1 MARHRSPAKT
11 TWHPTL
17 AATDST
23 FWRQWVETE
32 QGVHLADVP
41 PGAAA
46 FLIAAVQAVLQ
57 RPVVAVVD
65 GPRAIDDLARDLTA
79 LRGEPT
85 ACYPPWESLPGRGQ
99 VPLADL
105 LGARLEVLQACV
117 AGTPPPVLCTSVQA
131 LMQKTRRPTDWQHQQ
146 CPLRTGEDYAFT
158 QLLETLDT
166 LGYTFEPEVHAKGEA
181 AHRGGIVDCWPPT
194 EDYPLRLEFF
204 GDTLESI
211 RVFDPADQRSIDSRT
226 ATTVWPAREFQSDSA
241 KTLQARVIDY
251 CPPASLFVWCDAD
264 RIRDHAVQY
273 EQLMADTA
281 AADFIV
287 GYRQLRQ
294 AIKQRFPAGPIY
306 LDGHQPRGTVA
317 GPMTF
322 EPLAGLPA
330 LDRAELDQSELENL
344 RHQFVAELEAHAA
357 AGDTVRCYFGTVGT
371 RERFEEWHAQR
382 ITEPTRLIH
391 TVGPLSQG
399 FHYPADRLWLVAEQ
413 DIYGQTRRG
422 REHYEPRTRRR
433 AKREPQGPRITEWR
447 DIQPGEL
454 VVHIDHGIGRYL
466 GLYQIETQGQR
477 QEVLS
482 IEYADEARIYLPVAQ
497 AHLLSRYVGFG
508 KQRPDLH
515 ALGGKRWTREKAAA
529 ERAVRDLAANLLETQ
544 ALRQTKSG
552 HAFAADAP
560 WQHEFEQAFPFE
572 ETEDQARAIQDVK
585 NNMESARPMDRLI
598 CGDVGYGKTEVA
610 MRAAFKTVMDGR
622 QVALLVPTTVLAQQH
637 YETFR
642 ERMAAFPVR
651 IEMLSRFRTRGE
663 QKQIVDDLNAGR
675 LDIVIGTHRLV
686 QPDVQ
691 FKQLGLVIVDE
702 EQRFGVEHKE
712 HLKSLRQLVDVL
724 TLTAT
729 PIPRTLYMSLTGA
742 RDISTIQS
750 PPQERLPVETIV
762 TQYRD
767 EIVRDAIRRELS
779 REGQVFYLHNR
790 VKTIERTLRHLQKL
804 VPEARI
810 AVGHGRMHERELEAV
825 MNDFVQRRYD
835 ILLCTTIIESGV
847 DIPNVNTIL
856 IERADRFGLS
866 DLYQLRGRVGRYK
879 HKAYAYLLL
888 PRHGRLFTAA
898 QDRVRAIRAYSGL
911 GSGFKLAMRDLEIRG
926 AGNILG
932 AAQSGHIAAVGFD
945 LYCQFLKR
953 TIAQLKGEAPPP
965 IIQVDL
971 RLDFIDPDP
980 ANADS
985 AAATVIPPAY
995 VDDEHARVTLYRRI
1009 AALSAEM
1016 EVTDLRTELKDR
1028 YGPVPPAL
1036 DRLLKIAT
1044 LKIRAHACQVD
1055 ELEVRDGKI
1064 MMKRNGQWCMSGHR
1078 FPRLQ
1083 TQTPTARLDELLTLL
1098 PSNSRDT

>member
-1 MARHRSPAKT
+1 MIEENRSANHASWTPK
-11 TWHPTL
+11 L
-17 AATDST
+17 ANTDHT
-23 FWRQWVETE
+23 FWSQWVGTG

-41 PGAAA
+41 PGALAY
-46 FLIAAVQAVLQ
+46 LIVAIQTTLQ

-65 GPRAIDDLARDLTA
+65 SPRAIDELARDGAALQGTA
-79 LRGEPT
+79 W
-85 ACYPPWESLPGRGQ
+85 AHYPPWESLPGRGQ
-99 VPLADL
+99 LPLADL

-117 AGTPPPVLCTSVQA
+117 AGTPPPLLCTSVQA
-131 LMQKTRRPTDWQHQQ
+131 LMQKTMRPADWQQQQ
-146 CPLRTGEDYAFT
+146 CVLRVGDDYAFP
-158 QLLETLDT
+158 QLLEKLDA

-181 AHRGGIVDCWPPT
+181 AHRGGIVDCWPPA

-211 RVFDPADQRSIDSRT
+211 RVFDPADQRSMDTRSCHT
-226 ATTVWPAREFQSDSA
+226 LLPARELGADHQCA
-241 KTLQARVIDY
+241 LTARVTDY
-251 CPPASLFVWCDAD
+251 FPPESLFVWCDAD

-273 EQLMADTA
+273 EQLMDDTN
-281 AADFIV
+281 AADLIV
-287 GYRQLRQ
+287 GYRSLRQ
-294 AIKQRFPAGPIY
+294 AIKQRFPSGPIY
-306 LDGHQPRGTVA
+306 VGGAKPRGTVTA
-317 GPMTF
+317 PIVF

-330 LDRAELDQSELENL
+330 LNRAELDQTALENM
-344 RHQFVAELEAHAA
+344 RHQFITDLEARAA
-357 AGDTVRCYFGTVGT
+357 AGDTVRCYFGTKGT
-371 RERFEEWHAQR
+371 CERFEEWHAQYGAG
-382 ITEPTRLIH
+382 PSRLIRC
-391 TVGPLSQG
+391 VGPLSNG

-413 DIYGQTRRG
+413 DIYGQARRG
-422 REHYEPRTRRR
+422 RDPGERRPRRR
-433 AKREPQGPRITEWR
+433 GARAAQGVRITEWR

-454 VVHIDHGIGRYL
+454 VVHVDHGIGRYL
-466 GLYQIETQGQR
+466 GLYQIDSQGQR

-482 IEYADEARIYLPVAQ
+482 IEYAGDARLYLPVAQ

-515 ALGGKRWTREKAAA
+515 ALGGKRWSREKAAA

-544 ALRQTKSG
+544 ALRQTEAG
-552 HAFAADAP
+552 HAFAVDAP

-585 NNMESARPMDRLI
+585 NDMESARPMDRLI

-610 MRAAFKTVMDGR
+610 MRAAFKAVLDGR

-651 IEMLSRFRTRGE
+651 IEMLSRFRTRAE
-663 QKQIVDDLNAGR
+663 QKQIVEDLNAGR

-750 PPQERLPVETIV
+750 PPQERLPVETVV
-762 TQYRD
+762 TEYRD

-779 REGQVFYLHNR
+779 REGQIFYLHNR
-790 VKTIERTLRHLQKL
+790 VKTIERTRQHLQKL

-888 PRHGRLFTAA
+888 PRHGRLFAAA
-898 QDRVRAIRAYSGL
+898 QDRVRAMRAYSGL

-965 IIQVDL
+965 IIQVEL

-980 ANADS
+980 ANAAG
-985 AAATVIPPAY
+985 AAATVIPPDY
-995 VDDEHARVTLYRRI
+995 VDDEHARVTLYRRL
-1009 AALSAEM
+1009 AALGTED
-1016 EVTDLRTELKDR
+1016 EVADLRAELKDR
-1028 YGPVPPAL
+1028 YGPVPAAF

-1044 LKIRAHACQVD
+1044 LKIRAHIQQID
-1055 ELEVRDGKI
+1055 ELEVRDGKV
-1064 MMKRNGQWCMSGHR
+1064 MMKRNGQWCMTGHR

-1083 TQTPTARLDELLTLL
+1083 ATNPTARLDELLQ
-1098 PSNSRDT
+1098 SIESRST